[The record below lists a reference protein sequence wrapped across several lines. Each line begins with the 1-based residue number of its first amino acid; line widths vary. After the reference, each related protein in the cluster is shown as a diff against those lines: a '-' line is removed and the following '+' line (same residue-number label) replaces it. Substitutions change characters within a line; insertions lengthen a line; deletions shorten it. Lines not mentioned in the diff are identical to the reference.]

1 MHIHSAETFINH
13 KFILPNM
20 AIPTDSQRA
29 TSDRMRLN
37 ISVNEARR
45 PEIRPEPRSEPF
57 RLQSSPEAD
66 PFRETTETRERR
78 PDREIHLSIKPWKL
92 FKFFM
97 VLVLLSGLFFTGRW
111 SAAGTE
117 GMFGFSDSAPTAAVV
132 TEKVTA
138 PPPVVEKAAEPTKEA
153 VTAAVTTPIAE
164 VPKTGTSEA
173 IITKYSKVAL
183 ATSSVKLEWHE
194 TWGKIMQ
201 LVLTIKNNE
210 AGTIKPSYLIMNVE
224 GYDDFDKRIDLP
236 KTIQTI
242 KSGEKIEGTVNV
254 LNGFAYNK
262 VTTGELG
269 TVRVIVKMYD
279 DKDTVI
285 TSYEREF
292 NLDGSV
298 Q

>member
-1 MHIHSAETFINH
+1 
-13 KFILPNM
+13 M
-20 AIPTDSQRA
+20 AIASDSERA
-29 TSDRMRLN
+29 NSDRMRLN

-45 PEIRPEPRSEPF
+45 PEQRPEPF

-66 PFRETTETRERR
+66 PFRDTRETREKK
-78 PDREIHLSIKPWKL
+78 PDREIHFSIKPWKL
-92 FKFFM
+92 IKFFL
-97 VLVLLSGLFFTGRW
+97 VLVLLSGLFFGGRW
-111 SAAGTE
+111 SATGTE
-117 GMFGFSDSAPTAAVV
+117 GMFGFSGSAATAAVV

-138 PPPVVEKAAEPTKEA
+138 PPPVVEKAAEPTKEV
-153 VTAAVTTPIAE
+153 VTAPVAAPVAE
-164 VPKTGTSEA
+164 VPKTDSTEE

-224 GYDDFDKRIDLP
+224 GYDDFDKRIGLP

-242 KSGEKIEGTVNV
+242 KAGEKIEGSVNV
-254 LNGFAYNK
+254 LNGFAYNQ
-262 VTTGELG
+262 VTTGDLA
-269 TVRVIVKMYD
+269 TVKVLVKMYD
-279 DKDTVI
+279 EKDVVI

-292 NLDGSV
+292 NLNGAV